1 VIIRIFV
8 ALLVFTYA
16 SYSFGDKPAPPSSY
30 KIISSNQ
37 KYVFVMIA
45 PLSIENDASNKLLW
59 SVDWYRYGVEIA
71 NDGVH
76 LISKGGMASE
86 MEDAALTFYSNG
98 SPIQSYSVNQLVK
111 NKRKLQHT
119 ASHFFWEKDSLFD
132 REKNRYYI
140 ETLDQRHFIFDVSS
154 GSIVSS
160 SK

>member
-1 VIIRIFV
+1 
-8 ALLVFTYA
+8 
-16 SYSFGDKPAPPSSY
+16 
-30 KIISSNQ
+30 
-37 KYVFVMIA
+37 MIA
-45 PLSIENDASNKLLW
+45 PLSIENDANHWVEAKKNEILEVRNRYSKSGMYLNDESNKLLW